1 VHGQFIVLDDVPQ
14 DLRHGVFARPR
25 TFDALIRL
33 SAEGIEVQ
41 SDTVPQANG
50 MAIKLFG
57 VEGAKILEKERDAT
71 TQDFVMINSRR
82 RPTR

>member
-1 VHGQFIVLDDVPQ
+1 VRGQFIVLDDVPQ